1 MKKMMWKCV
10 IWAVATMLSVSSC
23 ISPKKVLYLQD
34 MNGSTQIELENKFEA
49 VISPYDQLNIWVSCY
64 DEELSR
70 PFNVMSGNGNTQ
82 NMNSEYGMGYLVDVN
97 GNIDFPVLGRIHVG
111 GMTRLQLQEKIKGM
125 LEKGNYIQDPFV
137 NVRFKNFKVFFLG
150 ANGGKSIS
158 IPNERCTFLEA
169 LALSGDLDIYTKR
182 SKIGILR
189 EENGKMVMHYMDPR
203 SSKIFNDPYFLLQQ
217 NDIII
222 TEAIKSKY
230 YREGFTYWM
239 SWLSLITSLASI
251 ATMIWVVKR

>member
-1 MKKMMWKCV
+1 MKKSMWKCV
-10 IWAVATMLSVSSC
+10 IWTIACLTSVSSC

-34 MNGSTQIELENKFEA
+34 MDNTTQIELENKFEA

-64 DEELSR
+64 DEDLSR
-70 PFNVMSGNGNTQ
+70 PFNVMNGNNTQ
-82 NMNSEYGMGYLVDVN
+82 NMNSEYSIGYLVDVN
-97 GNIDFPVLGRIHVG
+97 GNIDFPVLGRIHAA
-111 GMTRLQLQEKIKGM
+111 GMTRLQLQKKIKDM

-182 SKIGILR
+182 DKIAVLR
-189 EENGKMVMHYMDPR
+189 EEGGKMVMHYMDPR
-203 SSKIFNDPYFLLQQ
+203 SSEIFNDPYFLLRQ
-217 NDIII
+217 NDFII

-230 YREGFTYWM
+230 YRDEFTYWM
-239 SWLSLITSLASI
+239 SWLSLFTSIASI
-251 ATMIWVVKR
+251 VTMIFVIGN